1 MAVLEDFEGLE
12 YFRLGFWQL
21 LDITNNLEWAF
32 KYGIFVNVHAV
43 ASNNAAYKLAIA
55 ISVKLNHA
63 LASAFEWSLKEHL
76 TAWIDHNCSF
86 IAKRN
91 NFIADMS

>member
-1 MAVLEDFEGLE
+1 
-12 YFRLGFWQL
+12 
-21 LDITNNLEWAF
+21 
-32 KYGIFVNVHAV
+32 VHAV

-91 NFIADMS
+91 DFIADMS